1 MEALVTDV
9 EVAVDFI
16 LPAIHEAVEQEVRH
30 GFIGSARDIKRA
42 DAAVDAVDRNI
53 RSLFVSIRPQLEL
66 HLLDNF
72 HREMAHP
79 TAIGVVAHDHI
90 PYSETFPR

>member
-16 LPAIHEAVEQEVRH
+16 LPAIHKAIEQEVRH
-30 GFIGSARDIKRA
+30 RFIGSATEIKRS
-42 DAAVDAVDRNI
+42 DTGIYAVNRYI

-90 PYSETFPR
+90 PASETFPR